1 MKVVSIY
8 LLSILISS
16 VSSKFLTFPTLTLG
30 TDTQNPL
37 IMEPVGPALPP
48 SEKPSESKQPS
59 TPVKSGVL
67 ISDVMGRDRSIN
79 VFAGFARDVE
89 SVSNRLDSSTENST
103 VLAPLNSAV
112 EKLPGKPWEDSRDYN
127 ALGANAYEGQDGQ
140 ERAHRN
146 IRRFV
151 EAHIVP
157 LSPWPEKEKTRSLLD
172 GDREIWWETKD
183 GRKVVSS
190 PAPMQIVCGHILITP
205 VSSFSRRA
213 SKSRVSRARSGTA
226 KCGLSSRCVTMHSRI
241 VQCSASPF
249 KVYECSQRAVL
260 K

>member
-1 MKVVSIY
+1 MKVESIY

-16 VSSKFLTFPTLTLG
+16 VSSKFLTFPKLAPG
-30 TDTQNPL
+30 TGTQRPL
-37 IMEPVGPALPP
+37 IMDPVGPALPP

-59 TPVKSGVL
+59 NSVQSSVL

-89 SVSNRLDSSTENST
+89 SISNRFDSSTENST

-140 ERAHRN
+140 DRAHRN

-151 EAHIVP
+151 EAHIIP
-157 LSPWPEKEKTRSLLD
+157 MSPWPEKKKTRSLLD

-183 GRKVVSS
+183 GTMVVSS
-190 PAPMQIVCGHILITP
+190 PAHMQIVCGHILTTRI
-205 VSSFSRRA
+205 SSFSRRA
-213 SKSRVSRARSGTA
+213 SKSRVSRARSGTVR
-226 KCGLSSRCVTMHSRI
+226 CGLSSRCVTMHSRI
-241 VQCSASPF
+241 VLCHASLF
-249 KVYECSQRAVL
+249 KVYKRSQRAVL
-260 K
+260 E